1 MPELSSQ
8 KGENMGNIEKMI
20 EFAQSKKGKVGYS
33 MAYPDRLGPEYMDCS
48 SFVYYSLIAGGFL
61 PSTSIIGNTE
71 SLYKLKGSVL
81 REIYNYKDVKRGDIF
96 IRGVE
101 GKSYGAYGHT
111 GIFLRKGSIIH
122 CNYTN
127 RGVSINDESSYL
139 TYYLDCKR
147 SEEERYFRLIGGN
160 IWREKIK
167 KGVAYVREAT
177 NVRSAPSTTSQI
189 VALYQP
195 NDIIYYDKLLENE
208 GYHWLSYIGLSS
220 GKRRYVAYG
229 DTRGNRWID
238 V

>member
-1 MPELSSQ
+1 
-8 KGENMGNIEKMI
+8 MGNIEKMI
-20 EFAQSKKGKVGYS
+20 EFAQSKNGKVGYS

-48 SFVYYSLIAGGFL
+48 SFVYYALIAGGFL
-61 PSTSIIGNTE
+61 PSTTIIGIF
-71 SLYKLKGSVL
+71 

-101 GKSYGAYGHT
+101 GKSYGAFGHT

-127 RGVSINDESSYL
+127 RGVSINDESSYI

-147 SEEERYFRLIGGN
+147 SEEERYFRPIGADSR
-160 IWREKIK
+160 WTEKIK
-167 KGVAYVREAT
+167 KGLAYVREAT
-177 NVRSAPSTTSQI
+177 NVRSAPSTKSQI

-195 NDIIYYDKLLENE
+195 KDVIYYDRLLENE
-208 GYHWLSYIGLSS
+208 GYLWLSYIGLSS